1 MRKNQSIT
9 WDVYREYLIQKLLPA
24 RKQKWPTNN
33 GRIQLQQDGT
43 KSHILDD
50 DEEFK
55 EVVDDIGLNLT
66 VYTQLPNSP
75 DTNIFNLGFFRAI
88 QSFNN
93 DCPAN
98 EEELIKSVE
107 KAYGEYP
114 MRKLN
119 HAWLTLQSC
128 FNMIIE
134 NDGGN
139 DYKIP
144 HMGKESLEWRGL
156 HPRVLDI
163 TPTANAWLNPMMED
177 DSDQDSDDSD
187 DDVYVPMTTATP
199 MVEMDGEGGENT
211 ATDAI
216 TNTGV

>member
-1 MRKNQSIT
+1 M
-9 WDVYREYLIQKLLPA
+9 
-24 RKQKWPTNN
+24 NN
-33 GRIQLQQDGT
+33 GRIRLQQDGA

-55 EVVDDIGLNLT
+55 EVVDDISLNLT
-66 VYTQLPNSP
+66 VYTQSPSSP
-75 DTNIFNLGFFRAI
+75 DTNILDLFFRAI
-88 QSFNN
+88 QLFND
-93 DCPAN
+93 DCPTN
-98 EEELIKSVE
+98 KEELIKSVE

-119 HAWLTLQSC
+119 HVWLTLQSC

-134 NDGGN
+134 NDGGT
-139 DYKIP
+139 DYKILY
-144 HMGKESLEWRGL
+144 MGKKYLEWRGL
-156 HPRVLDI
+156 LPRVLDV

-177 DSDQDSDDSD
+177 DSDQDSDDPD
-187 DDVYVPMTTATP
+187 DDAHVPMTTATP
-199 MVEMDGEGGENT
+199 TVEMDGEGGENR